1 MPQGV
6 SNSVSSADVS
16 PKFGTKHADAVGAE
30 TLSVALI
37 GPDEDKRS
45 AVAKALAETR
55 RANVREFASYPPGHD
70 HLQKL
75 LAAFDVIIIDLDS
88 DPDVARQLVERANAI
103 ATATIMVYS
112 ENADP
117 KLAFRMMHAGA
128 REYLVLP
135 LEQGAVAEALAQTGP
150 IARDKALPAE
160 KAPGKLLVFVG
171 AKGGSGVTTVAS
183 NVAIALAQEPDQRVL
198 LVDLALPIGDAA
210 LCLGIAADHSTDDA
224 LRNIDRLDAGFLQ
237 SLLAQHR
244 SGVFVL
250 AAPTKVPEVE
260 VSKDAINKLIA
271 MARSGFDHVIVDVGS
286 RVDVAAKVLFEDA
299 TTTYLVTQTGI
310 SELRNSNRLIS
321 QLFADG
327 SSNLEIVINRV
338 EPRFLEAAND
348 ETITKALGR
357 PVSWKIPDDQ
367 NAARALQHSGAG
379 LAEARIS
386 RISLEMASSIT
397 GRAIPKDKKKDFDLK
412 GLGRSIAQAGSG
424 NDELP
429 GTTNLALAEA
439 GAPPSINWP
448 ALDPITYGS
457 KLTTAQLNAT
467 ASVAGA
473 FVYTPGQGY
482 VLPVGT
488 HTLWATFTPEEYDG
502 EDPLQAANSIVVDK
516 ATPVLSWPT
525 PANITCGAAL
535 DDTQLNASASVPGRF
550 EYSPAAGEV
559 LQPGTHT
566 ISVTFIPAD
575 NAKYNPSQ
583 ASVSVAVARE
593 TPAIQWLMPDPIAY
607 GTELSAAQL
616 CATAPVPGTFEYNP
630 GLGAV
635 LSAGEHNLS
644 VVFTPED
651 NLAYSSSQAA
661 VVLTVS
667 KATPSIAWRAP
678 DQMTYGKQL
687 SAAQLCAKASVA
699 GTFKYSPDLGAM
711 LAAGE
716 HHLSV
721 VFTPADHF
729 DYSPSQASVELTV
742 AKVVPSI
749 AWRAPDPI
757 SYGAALSATQLNA
770 TATVSGSF
778 AYTPAAG
785 ELLTPGAHELS
796 VTFTPTDTL
805 NYTTEHAVVSL
816 TVKEQL
822 PTFITWP
829 APSVISYG
837 TELSATELNAT
848 ASVPGRF
855 VYTPSAGH
863 ILAPGRYTLSATFTP
878 SDTEKF
884 ASAQASVVLEVEKAS
899 EVASSSTTATETPYT
914 WTFTA
919 INSAPKD
926 SAPAKIT
933 REHAP
938 VAANPPETR
947 MYKGVVYEK
956 GEDGQWHIQKQ

>member
-1 MPQGV
+1 
-6 SNSVSSADVS
+6 VSSADVS
-16 PKFGTKHADAVGAE
+16 PKFGTKHADAIGAE

-37 GPDEDKRS
+37 GPNEEKRS
-45 AVAKALAETR
+45 AVAKSLAETR
-55 RANVREFASYPPGHD
+55 RANVREFTSYPPGHD

-88 DPDVARQLVERANAI
+88 DPDVARQLVERASAV

-150 IARDKALPAE
+150 IARDRALPEE

-183 NVAIALAQEPDQRVL
+183 NVAIALAQESEQRVL

-210 LCLGIAADHSTDDA
+210 LCLGIAADYSTEDA
-224 LRNIDRLDAGFLQ
+224 LRNIDRLDADFLQ
-237 SLLAQHR
+237 SLLVQHR

-260 VSKDAINKLIA
+260 VSKAAISKLIA
-271 MARSGFDHVIVDVGS
+271 TARSGFDHVIVDVGS

-321 QLFADG
+321 QLFTEG

-367 NAARALQHSGAG
+367 NAGRALQHSGAG

-397 GRAIPKDKKKDFDLK
+397 GRALPKEKKRDFDLK
-412 GLGRSIAQAGSG
+412 GLGRSVAQAGSG

-429 GTTNLALAEA
+429 GMTNLASADA
-439 GAPPSINWP
+439 GAPPSITWP
-448 ALDPITYGS
+448 ALDPITYGI

-467 ASVAGA
+467 ASVAGT

-525 PANITCGAAL
+525 PANLICGAAL
-535 DDTQLNASASVPGRF
+535 DENQLNASAAVPGRF
-550 EYSPAAGEV
+550 DYSPALGEV
-559 LQPGTHT
+559 LAPGTHT
-566 ISVTFIPAD
+566 ISVTFTPAD

-583 ASVSVAVARE
+583 ASVSVTVARE
-593 TPAIQWLMPDPIAY
+593 TPAIQWPMPDPIAY
-607 GTELSAAQL
+607 GTQLTETQL
-616 CATAPVPGTFEYNP
+616 CAAAPVPGTFEYDP

-651 NLAYSSSQAA
+651 NLAYSTSQTA
-661 VVLTVS
+661 VLLTVA
-667 KATPSIAWRAP
+667 KATPSITWTAP
-678 DQMTYGKQL
+678 DQMPYGKQL
-687 SAAQLCAKASVA
+687 SAAQLCARASVA

-721 VFTPADHF
+721 LFTPADHF
-729 DYSPSQASVELTV
+729 DYSPSQAAVELSV

-749 AWRAPDPI
+749 TWRVPDPI
-757 SYGAALSATQLNA
+757 SYGGAISATQLNA
-770 TATVSGSF
+770 TANVPGSF

-785 ELLTPGAHELS
+785 EILMPGSHELS
-796 VTFTPTDTL
+796 VAFTPADAL
-805 NYTTEHAVVSL
+805 NYTTEQAVVSL
-816 TVKEQL
+816 AVKEKS

-837 TELSATELNAT
+837 TELSANELNAT
-848 ASVPGRF
+848 ASAPGRF

-863 ILAPGRYTLSATFTP
+863 ILAPGRYTLSATFRP
-878 SDTEKF
+878 SDAEKF
-884 ASAQASVVLEVEKAS
+884 AHAQASVVLEVER
-899 EVASSSTTATETPYT
+899 SSDIALPSTAAAETPYT
-914 WTFTA
+914 WTFNA
-919 INSAPKD
+919 INSSPKD
-926 SAPAKIT
+926 SAPAQVT
-933 REHAP
+933 RERAS
-938 VAANPPETR
+938 AAVNPPETR